1 MPKRMKIPPYA
12 KVSAKKGLE
21 NRKKSRLTPKESRDL
36 GVYLG
41 ISKADKIIKNKFL
54 DERDLKSIAK
64 FYKNNKNKTSKKIED
79 AFLLWGGRRF
89 GLFLSKI
96 Y

>member
-21 NRKKSRLTPKESRDL
+21 NRKKSSLTPKESRDL
-36 GVYLG
+36 GVYSG
-41 ISKADKIIKNKFL
+41 IAKADKIIKNKFL
-54 DERDLKSIAK
+54 DERDLRSISK
-64 FYKNNKNKTSKKIED
+64 FYKKNKDKTNKKNED
-79 AFLLWGGRRF
+79 VFLLWGGRRF